1 MAMSKFNDKYRIES
15 IRIKGYDYSQ
25 DGYYYLT
32 ICAKDRKCIFSEIID
47 DSVILSDLGNIIE
60 EELKKSCEIRKEI
73 ILDEYI
79 IMPNHIHLII
89 RIEKINSNENYRVS
103 DKPLN
108 EEEEKTTHRSSLHL
122 KNFYK
127 KSVASFVMGFK
138 QAVTRSYRTKIDNQ
152 KYEMWQPRFYENI
165 IRSEKTLFS
174 IRNYIQNNP
183 INWEID
189 EYKKTI

>member
-1 MAMSKFNDKYRIES
+1 M
-15 IRIKGYDYSQ
+15 
-25 DGYYYLT
+25 
-32 ICAKDRKCIFSEIID
+32 
-47 DSVILSDLGNIIE
+47 
-60 EELKKSCEIRKEI
+60 
-73 ILDEYI
+73 
-79 IMPNHIHLII
+79 
-89 RIEKINSNENYRVS
+89 S

-165 IRSEKTLFS
+165 IRSEKSLFS
-174 IRNYIQNNP
+174 LEIIFKIIQSIGKLMNIRKQFKFRDDR
-183 INWEID
+183 WVVL
-189 EYKKTI
+189 KSFS